1 MEIYTQ
7 IKQKGVVTIPVK
19 FRQKMGL
26 SISDMLRL
34 KIEENRI
41 ILEPVRILP
50 YPTRRYSKEEVKEF
64 LAFDKNEI

>member
-7 IKQKGVVTIPVK
+7 IKQKGTVTIPVK

-26 SISDMLRL
+26 SVSDMLRL

-41 ILEPVRILP
+41 ILEPVRVLP

-64 LAFDKNEI
+64 LVLDKNET